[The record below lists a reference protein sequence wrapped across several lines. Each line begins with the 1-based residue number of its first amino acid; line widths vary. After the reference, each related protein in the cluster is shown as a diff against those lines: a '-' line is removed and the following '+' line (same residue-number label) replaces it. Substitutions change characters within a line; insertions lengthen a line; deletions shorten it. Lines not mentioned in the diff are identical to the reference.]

1 MNIFVRQYAEKY
13 MHKNSCMKHPFWS
26 YFAFQT
32 QTDTQNFKDNH
43 VKAVLKK
50 AAPFPNFRSFTWR
63 RYQQ

>member
-1 MNIFVRQYAEKY
+1 
-13 MHKNSCMKHPFWS
+13 MKHPFWN
-26 YFAFQT
+26 YFAFQN